1 MNSIFLLR
9 HWIFTLLL
17 GPIIFSIINGYS
29 ANWSSRNFSD
39 FFQLYPLMVIMG
51 LLFSLPTYLFYIF
64 ITTVLKNKNIKIAYE
79 KTILIIFVIS
89 GVFITTALINGTV
102 WLDLAISYS
111 LSTIIATLFFTVYFK
126 NDEGEV

>member
-39 FFQLYPLMVIMG
+39 FFQLYPFMVIIG
-51 LLFSLPTYLFYIF
+51 LLFSLPTYLLYIF
-64 ITTVLKNKNIKIAYE
+64 ITTVLKNKNIKIVHE

-102 WLDLAISYS
+102 WFDLAISYS
-111 LSTIIATLFFTVYFK
+111 LSTIIATFFFTMYFK
-126 NDEGEV
+126 NDKG

>member
-1 MNSIFLLR
+1 MNAIFLLR

-17 GPIIFSIINGYS
+17 GTIIFSIINGYS

-39 FFQLYPLMVIMG
+39 FFQLYPFMVIIG
-51 LLFSLPTYLFYIF
+51 LLLSLPTYLLYIF
-64 ITTVLKNKNIKIAYE
+64 ITTVLKNKNIKIVHE

-102 WLDLAISYS
+102 WFDLAISYS
-111 LSTIIATLFFTVYFK
+111 LSTIIATFFFTMHFK
-126 NDEGEV
+126 NDKG

>member
-17 GPIIFSIINGYS
+17 GTIIFSIINGYS

-39 FFQLYPLMVIMG
+39 FFQLYPFMVIIG
-51 LLFSLPTYLFYIF
+51 LLLSLPTYLLYIF
-64 ITTVLKNKNIKIAYE
+64 ITTVLKNKNIKIVHE

-102 WLDLAISYS
+102 WFDLAISYS
-111 LSTIIATLFFTVYFK
+111 LSTIIATFFFTMYFK
-126 NDEGEV
+126 NDKG

>member
-17 GPIIFSIINGYS
+17 GTIIFSIINGYI

-39 FFQLYPLMVIMG
+39 FFQLYPFMVIIG
-51 LLFSLPTYLFYIF
+51 LLLSLPTYLLYIF
-64 ITTVLKNKNIKIAYE
+64 TTTVLKNKNIKIVHE

-102 WLDLAISYS
+102 WFDLAISYS
-111 LSTIIATLFFTVYFK
+111 LSTIIATFFFTMYFK
-126 NDEGEV
+126 NDKG

>member
-1 MNSIFLLR
+1 
-9 HWIFTLLL
+9 
-17 GPIIFSIINGYS
+17 
-29 ANWSSRNFSD
+29 
-39 FFQLYPLMVIMG
+39 MVIIG

-102 WLDLAISYS
+102 WFDLAISYS
-111 LSTIIATLFFTVYFK
+111 LSTIIATLFFTMYFK

>member
-17 GPIIFSIINGYS
+17 GTIIFSIINGYS

-39 FFQLYPLMVIMG
+39 FFQLYPFMVIIG
-51 LLFSLPTYLFYIF
+51 LLFSLPTYLLYIF
-64 ITTVLKNKNIKIAYE
+64 ITTVLKNKNIKIVHE

-102 WLDLAISYS
+102 WFDLAISYS
-111 LSTIIATLFFTVYFK
+111 LSSIIATFFFTMYFK
-126 NDEGEV
+126 NDKG

>member
-39 FFQLYPLMVIMG
+39 FFQLYPFMIIIG
-51 LLFSLPTYLFYIF
+51 LLFSLPTYLLYIF
-64 ITTVLKNKNIKIAYE
+64 ITTVLKNKNIKIVHE

-102 WLDLAISYS
+102 WFDLAISYS
-111 LSTIIATLFFTVYFK
+111 LSTIIATFFFTMYFK
-126 NDEGEV
+126 NDKG